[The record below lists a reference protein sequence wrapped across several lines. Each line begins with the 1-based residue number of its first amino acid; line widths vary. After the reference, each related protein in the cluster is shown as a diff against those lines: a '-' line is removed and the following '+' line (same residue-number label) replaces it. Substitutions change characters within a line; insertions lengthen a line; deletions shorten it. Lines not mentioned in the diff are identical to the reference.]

1 MSDKNS
7 GGGLNSPL
15 PLFLKLSLDFKPTTS
30 IMLFVMINYLK
41 EINAFLAEKNEVK
54 NVEIITLAI
63 TGIVLG
69 LVLADLADALRTR
82 RANKAKEATR

>member
-15 PLFLKLSLDFKPTTS
+15 PLFLKLSLDFKLTTS